1 MWIFIHVYACVLC
14 LNVHIYAACYC
25 DCILKFKF
33 NVTLAATQAPAD
45 CDALE
50 FLLCSPIVARS
61 THPHERHDKVHV
73 HMYVYAN
80 RSDRRRRVVSA
91 FFLVAFYF
99 AKRAAGT
106 KL

>member
-1 MWIFIHVYACVLC
+1 MCMRVCLC
-14 LNVHIYAACYC
+14 LNVRIYAACYC

-33 NVTLAATQAPAD
+33 NVTLAAAQSPAD

-50 FLLCSPIVARS
+50 FLLCSPIVARR
-61 THPHERHDKVHV
+61 THPHKRHDKVHV
-73 HMYVYAN
+73 HLRESI
-80 RSDRRRRVVSA
+80 RSSSSCRFVSA